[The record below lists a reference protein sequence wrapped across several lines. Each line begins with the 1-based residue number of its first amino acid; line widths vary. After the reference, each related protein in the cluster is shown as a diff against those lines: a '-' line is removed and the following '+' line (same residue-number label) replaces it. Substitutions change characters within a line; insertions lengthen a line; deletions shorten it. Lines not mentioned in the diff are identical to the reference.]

1 MSLPAAGLRCA
12 AAAARILCG
21 GGAGIRML
29 CARNTSVAMPI
40 DDESESE
47 IEGGGGEGEN

>member
-1 MSLPAAGLRCA
+1 MYPSSWLLQPQDKPEV
-12 AAAARILCG
+12 ARRG